1 MHFIHDGIS
10 RVSNKHSYCEDDH
23 LNIRHNEEFFFEMLA
38 TSTFS
43 LTSGGG
49 GGILFLTT
57 HSRTH
62 ITALFTSHRR
72 QCSDGWI
79 GQ

>member
-1 MHFIHDGIS
+1 
-10 RVSNKHSYCEDDH
+10 
-23 LNIRHNEEFFFEMLA
+23 MLA